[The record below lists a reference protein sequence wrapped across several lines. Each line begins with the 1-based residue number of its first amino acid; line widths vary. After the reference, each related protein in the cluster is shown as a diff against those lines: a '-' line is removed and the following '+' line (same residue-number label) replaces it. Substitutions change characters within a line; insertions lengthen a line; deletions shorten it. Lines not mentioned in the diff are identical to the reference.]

1 MKDQAKDLLVCVG
14 SANPLLC
21 AQLPL
26 SHEAAVL
33 HDVRNMLCLL
43 RQRTV
48 DCGDQRLS
56 AAERAV
62 ALEALQVMVDGVC
75 EVSTAQPGEVGQT
88 DLSRLVS
95 EAQPMLQGLLSPAV
109 QLSVKVPSS
118 PVLARGTSVAL
129 KRLLVELCAN
139 ARSAMKSE
147 GQILIELK
155 APEAMERVALWP
167 SSICAGRYARV
178 IVSDSGAGMT
188 PEVLKFA
195 FEPGRST
202 NSSISG
208 QRGHG
213 LAVVR
218 AVLEGLGGGIH
229 VSSESGAGTTLE
241 LFVPTRQEHVA
252 RETKSSVG
260 DIGRSSDRS
269 SVLGGD
275 MEPVRVC
282 LIGDGE
288 DIKSVCALLESN
300 EPRLAIEVVRS
311 VKELAEQDA
320 DFAADCVVS
329 FIGPFDDAWKLVR
342 RGQEPSASHSMIM
355 LYAANTAD
363 QVLALG
369 SHGSLQALAWPSPIG
384 GLLDLVLESAER
396 RKVLLEIRRQI
407 SEIQHC
413 LAPLTPRVREV
424 LQLLR
429 RGLSSKQVSKQLF
442 LSKRTVDDHRTAM
455 VKSTGYGSLAEL
467 VYHVGMLETLQ
478 EREHLMT
485 HQSLKCAQARGA
497 GEDLGCTSAKVV
509 NTTGP
514 MLVVDPSSAH
524 SFQEFGRK
532 LQELESSCDV
542 ACALDKD
549 LRIVWVNS
557 AWTELVR
564 AAGRGEMD
572 PYGMGGSWL
581 QAISPPLREWYEDRM
596 QRCIETGEPWTH
608 EYQCPTAEAQRTMLL
623 SVRPGSRGMLLLQN
637 SVLARQ
643 GHDGLVRA
651 TSELEQGSRD
661 VGGSIQQCMNCRC
674 TRLHG
679 QGRWAMVA
687 DWITEVPVNT
697 AQRLCPS
704 CEHAYSVVAEA

>member
-1 MKDQAKDLLVCVG
+1 MKDQAKDQLDCVG
-14 SANPLLC
+14 SANPLLF

-48 DCGDQRLS
+48 DCGEQRLS

-167 SSICAGRYARV
+167 SSICAGHYARV

-241 LFVPTRQEHVA
+241 LFVPTRRELVA
-252 RETKSSVG
+252 PVSKSPAG
-260 DIGRSSDRS
+260 DLDRSSDSS
-269 SVLGGD
+269 SVLSGD
-275 MEPVRVC
+275 VEPVRVC

-288 DIKSVCALLESN
+288 DMNSVCALLESI

-311 VKELAEQDA
+311 VEELAEQDA

-329 FIGPFDDAWKLVR
+329 FIGQLDDAWKLVR

-355 LYAANTAD
+355 LYAASTAD

-384 GLLDLVLESAER
+384 GLRDLVLESAER

-429 RGLSSKQVSKQLF
+429 RGLSSKQVAEQLF
-442 LSKRTVDDHRTAM
+442 LSNRTVDDHRAAM
-455 VKSTGYGSLAEL
+455 VKSTGYDSLTEL
-467 VYHVGMLETLQ
+467 FYHVGRLETLQ
-478 EREHLMT
+478 EREHLLT

-497 GEDLGCTSAKVV
+497 GEDLSCASAMVV
-509 NTTGP
+509 NASSP
-514 MLVVDPSSAH
+514 VLVVDPSSAP
-524 SFQEFGRK
+524 SFQDFGRTQ
-532 LQELESSCDV
+532 QELEGSCDV
-542 ACALDKD
+542 AYALDKD
-549 LRIVWVNS
+549 LRIVWVNA

-564 AAGRGEMD
+564 VEGRGEMD
-572 PYGMGGSWL
+572 QYGMGGSWL
-581 QAISPPLREWYEDRM
+581 QAISPPLREWFNARL
-596 QRCIETGEPWTH
+596 QRCLETGEPWTH
-608 EYQCPTAEAQRTMLL
+608 EYQCPTVKANQTMLL
-623 SVRPGSRGMLLLQN
+623 SVRPGSRGTLLLQN
-637 SVLARQ
+637 SVLAKQ
-643 GHDGLVRA
+643 GHRNRIRA
-651 TSELEQGSRD
+651 TSELERSSRG
-661 VGGSIQQCMNCRC
+661 VGGSIEQCMNCRC

-687 DWITEVPVNT
+687 EWVSEALVNT
-697 AQRLCPS
+697 TQRLCPS
-704 CEHAYSVVAEA
+704 CELAYSVVAEA